1 MTRLRR
7 AGSPWRLLVH
17 EWAGRSPGRR
27 EGGYGV
33 SHHVT
38 NDASFGGLTE
48 DGEWSRTHLLPASAE
63 FDELVVGGPR
73 HCWLHVE
80 QMDVGTWHVDVAGVV
95 LWVTVDR
102 DGRARQVTTYGPGC
116 YSERV
121 PGCEYAVAWDPDV
134 GGAS

>member
-17 EWAGRSPGRR
+17 EWTGRSPGRR
-27 EGGYGV
+27 EGGYGIA
-33 SHHVT
+33 HRVT
-38 NDASFGGLTE
+38 NEPGFGGIPAE
-48 DGEWSRTHLLPASAE
+48 DGGWSRTHVLPGTE
-63 FDELVVGGPR
+63 FDEIVVGR
-73 HCWLHVE
+73 FLYAE

-116 YSERV
+116 YGERV
-121 PGCEYAVAWDPDV
+121 PGCEYAMAWDPDV
-134 GGAS
+134 EGGS